1 MIVKS
6 NHGKPK
12 NHLFLLLAMKKSSN
26 QLWKVLGTS
35 FGVAVTL
42 GGTIGTGILRKPGPI
57 AEQLHSPTLI
67 IFLWL
72 IVAIYALLGVS
83 CVLELSLS
91 IPKAGAWYGYAERA
105 FGRYIGFLVGLSSWL
120 GTVTALGFGSYT
132 CSEYLAILFP
142 DLQNYELYCAIGLLL
157 ILWFF
162 HQMGVIAAGKSQ
174 EWFSGIKALA
184 LIGFIFIC
192 LSQGEGGIWQSSPT
206 APTGL
211 PLWSGILTAL
221 LSIFYAFDGWHT
233 AAYFTEENK
242 DPLKS
247 MPKSMYIGVIV
258 VAVIYLLIN
267 IGILYTLSW
276 TELSQSKLAAAD
288 AMQKILGAE
297 TGRWVTTFLMLS
309 ILGILNTQVMFA
321 PRVIFSMSRD
331 GLFFAGAG
339 KVNAQGSPTVATH
352 MTVGLACLFLISSQ
366 SISDRLSD
374 IATFFFVASY
384 LAGFAS
390 LLRLRNTEPNLNRP
404 YRVWA
409 YPYLPIILVVISS
422 LFLVGTLVQNFSSI
436 PFVIAFMLISF
447 LIYRF
452 GLVKRV

>member
-1 MIVKS
+1 MANNK
-6 NHGKPK
+6 
-12 NHLFLLLAMKKSSN
+12 
-26 QLWKVLGTS
+26 LWKVLGTS

-42 GGTIGTGILRKPGPI
+42 GGTVGTGILRKPGPI
-57 AEQLHSPTLI
+57 AELLHNPSLI
-67 IFLWL
+67 IGLWL
-72 IVAIYALLGVS
+72 LVAIYALLGVS

-105 FGRYIGFLVGLSSWL
+105 FGRYIGFIVGLSSWL

-142 DLQNYELYCAIGLLL
+142 RLQGFELYCAISLLL

-162 HQMGVIAAGKSQ
+162 HQLGVIVAGKSQ

-184 LIGFIFIC
+184 LIGFIGIC
-192 LSQGEGGIWQSSPT
+192 FAQGEGGAWQDSPA

-242 DPLKS
+242 EPQKS
-247 MPKSMYIGVIV
+247 MPKSMFIGVIV
-258 VAVIYLLIN
+258 VAVIYILIN
-267 IGILYTLSW
+267 IGILHTLSW
-276 TELSQSKLAAAD
+276 SELSQSKLAAAD
-288 AMQKILGAE
+288 AMQKILGE
-297 TGRWVTTFLMLS
+297 QTGRWVTTFLMLS

-331 GLFFAGAG
+331 GLFFASAG

-390 LLRLRNTEPNLNRP
+390 LLRLRKTEPDLNRP

-409 YPYLPIILVVISS
+409 YPYLPILLVLISS
-422 LFLVGTLVQNFSSI
+422 LFLLGTLIQNVASI
-436 PFVIAFMLISF
+436 PFVIAFMVISYI
-447 LIYRF
+447 IYRF
-452 GLVKRV
+452 GLTKRI

>member
-1 MIVKS
+1 MANNK
-6 NHGKPK
+6 
-12 NHLFLLLAMKKSSN
+12 
-26 QLWKVLGTS
+26 LWKVLGTS

-42 GGTIGTGILRKPGPI
+42 GGTVGTGILRKPGPI
-57 AEQLHSPTLI
+57 AELLHNPSLI
-67 IFLWL
+67 ISLWFL
-72 IVAIYALLGVS
+72 VAIYALLGVS

-105 FGRYIGFLVGLSSWL
+105 FGRYVGFIVGLSSWL

-142 DLQNYELYCAIGLLL
+142 GLQGFELYCAISLLL

-162 HQMGVIAAGKSQ
+162 HQMGVVVAGKSQ

-184 LIGFIFIC
+184 LIGFIVIC
-192 LSQGEGGIWQSSPT
+192 FAQGEGGVWHASPA

-242 DPLKS
+242 DPQKS
-247 MPKSMYIGVIV
+247 MPKSMFIGVIV
-258 VAVIYLLIN
+258 VAVIYILIN
-267 IGILYTLSW
+267 IGILHTLSW
-276 TELSQSKLAAAD
+276 SELSQSKLAAAD
-288 AMQKILGAE
+288 AMQKILGE
-297 TGRWVTTFLMLS
+297 QTGRWVTTFLMLS

-331 GLFFAGAG
+331 GLFFASAG
-339 KVNAQGSPTVATH
+339 KVNAQGSPAVATH

-390 LLRLRNTEPNLNRP
+390 LLRLRKTEPNLSRP

-409 YPYLPIILVVISS
+409 YPYLPILLVCISS
-422 LFLVGTLVQNFSSI
+422 LFLIGTLVQNVASI
-436 PFVIAFMLISF
+436 PFVIGFMGISY

-452 GLVKRV
+452 GLAKHI

>member
-1 MIVKS
+1 MQ
-6 NHGKPK
+6 
-12 NHLFLLLAMKKSSN
+12 KKSTN

-42 GGTIGTGILRKPGPI
+42 GGTVGTGILRKPGPI
-57 AEQLHSPTLI
+57 AEQLHNPALI
-67 IFLWL
+67 IGLWS
-72 IVAIYALLGVS
+72 IVAIYAILGVS

-91 IPKAGAWYGYAERA
+91 IPKAGSWYGYAERA
-105 FGRYIGFLVGLSSWL
+105 FGRYPGFLVGLSSWL

-142 DLQNYELYCAIGLLL
+142 SLQEYLLYCAVGLLVV
-157 ILWFF
+157 LWFF
-162 HQMGVIAAGKSQ
+162 HQLGVVLAGKSQ

-192 LSQGEGGIWQSSPT
+192 LGYGEGGTWQASPATPSGT
-206 APTGL
+206 A
-211 PLWSGILTAL
+211 LWSGILTAL

-233 AAYFTEENK
+233 ASYFTEENK
-242 DPLKS
+242 DPVKS
-247 MPKSMYIGVIV
+247 MPKSMYIGVLV

-267 IGILYTLSW
+267 VGILYTLSW
-276 TELSQSKLAAAD
+276 PELSQSKLAAAD
-288 AMQKILGAE
+288 AMQKILGAQ
-297 TGRWVTTFLMLS
+297 TGRWVTSFLMLS

-331 GLFFAGAG
+331 GLFFASAG
-339 KVNAQGSPTVATH
+339 KVNKQGSPTVATH

-390 LLRLRNTEPNLNRP
+390 LLRLRRTEPNLARP

-409 YPYLPIILVVISS
+409 YPFMPIAMVLISS
-422 LFLVGTLVQNFSSI
+422 LFLAGTLVQNTASI
-436 PFVIAFMLISF
+436 PFVAAFVLISY
-447 LIYRF
+447 IVYRI
-452 GLVKRV
+452 GLSKRI